1 MSSPRYLYI
10 AAMCVAGLVLAIVG
24 KFYPGI
30 ASGPVPPLFWLL
42 IVSFVID
49 LALMQLAARTGAP
62 PLAMEWRFGG
72 FMAGALVYLGIVL
85 VSGEKVAG

>member
-1 MSSPRYLYI
+1 MPQPRILYF
-10 AAMCVAGLVLAIVG
+10 AAMCIAGLLLGIAA
-24 KFYPGI
+24 KFYPVV

-49 LALMQLAARTGAP
+49 LGLMRLAAHTGAP

-72 FMAGALVYLGIVL
+72 FMAGALVYLGVAL
-85 VSGEKVAG
+85 LSGEKVAG

>member
-1 MSSPRYLYI
+1 MPQPRILYI
-10 AAMCVAGLVLAIVG
+10 AAMCIAGLALAIVA

-49 LALMQLAARTGAP
+49 LGLMRLAASTGAP
-62 PLAMEWRFGG
+62 PLEMEWRFGG
-72 FMAGALVYLGIVL
+72 FMAGALVYLGVAL
-85 VSGEKVAG
+85 LSGEKVVG